1 MKNRHMWLP
10 LPQPLRCSRVVSMAN
25 RTYRL
30 TNRPMR
36 RYNTTPNWHSHLR
49 FHWRT
54 SQPIW
59 ALSRLVLLC

>member
-36 RYNTTPNWHSHLR
+36 RYNTTPN
-49 FHWRT
+49 
-54 SQPIW
+54 
-59 ALSRLVLLC
+59 